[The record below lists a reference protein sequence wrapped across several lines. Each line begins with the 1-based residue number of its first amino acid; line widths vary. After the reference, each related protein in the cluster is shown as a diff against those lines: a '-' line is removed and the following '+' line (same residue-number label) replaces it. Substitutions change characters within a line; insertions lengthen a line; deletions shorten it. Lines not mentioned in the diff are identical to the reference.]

1 MKIRSLITGLCLFG
15 AAMTAKANYDI
26 TFATYDL
33 ANLTQHLVFD
43 VGGST
48 AVTGPAFLGQLYV
61 GANAGSLAPIGS
73 PVAFSD
79 GGPASAPAGFVDSG
93 TITVTDPT
101 LNAGNSAVYVLRAW
115 NASAGTSFEAA
126 SLVPGAHVGSSA
138 TTTITLGGTVPG
150 TPPTLVT
157 ATANLHST
165 FTLSVVPAAVPE
177 PSVLA
182 LGLLGGAALVLRR
195 RK

>member
-1 MKIRSLITGLCLFG
+1 MKIRSLVTGLCLFG

-33 ANLTQHLVFD
+33 ADLTQHLVFD
-43 VGGST
+43 AGGSN

-61 GANAGSLAPIGS
+61 GANAGSLGKIGA

-79 GGPASAPAGFVDSG
+79 GGPTSAPAGFIDSG

-101 LNAGNSAVYVLRAW
+101 LSAGNSAVYVFRAW
-115 NASAGTSFEAA
+115 NASAGSSFEAA
-126 SLVPGAHVGSSA
+126 SLVEGAHAGSSA
-138 TTTITLGGTVPG
+138 LTPITLGGTVPG
-150 TPPTLVT
+150 TPPQLLT
-157 ATANLHST
+157 ATANLHPS
-165 FTLSVVPAAVPE
+165 FTLAVVHVPE
-177 PSVLA
+177 PSAVA
-182 LGLLGGAALVLRR
+182 LGLIGGVALLLRR